1 MKLGNFKFPWTRL
14 HEQGILG
21 MNRRNGD
28 FISVYNPRKYYPR
41 VDNKRLTKELAMA
54 AGIAVPKLY
63 GVVEIEHQVE
73 EIEALL
79 SPYEDFVIKP
89 SNGSGG
95 NGILV
100 IIGRRNERFRKS
112 NGEFITLEQIK
123 HHISNI
129 LSGMFSLGAKPDR
142 ALIEYRVKF
151 DPFFAAVSYQGVPD
165 IRIIVFRGIP
175 VMAMARL
182 PTAMSDGKANLHQG
196 AVGVGIEIAS
206 GSTLRGVWKNQLV
219 DYHPDTENPLSG
231 LTIPNWDKLLT
242 LAASCRELAK
252 LDYIGCDFV
261 LDEHLGPLML
271 ELNARPGLSIQL
283 SNRHG
288 LEPRLEAVERTE
300 IIPDAISERV
310 ALAKQICG
318 NY

>member
-1 MKLGNFKFPWTRL
+1 
-14 HEQGILG
+14 
-21 MNRRNGD
+21 
-28 FISVYNPRKYYPR
+28 
-41 VDNKRLTKELAMA
+41 
-54 AGIAVPKLY
+54 
-63 GVVEIEHQVE
+63 
-73 EIEALL
+73 
-79 SPYEDFVIKP
+79 VIKP
-89 SNGSGG
+89 ANGSGG

-100 IIGRRNERFRKS
+100 ITGRRNDRFKKS
-112 NGEFITLEQIK
+112 NGELISLEQLK

-196 AVGVGIEIAS
+196 AVGVGIEIPT
-206 GSTLRGVWKNQLV
+206 GKTLRGVWKNQLI
-219 DYHPDTENPLSG
+219 DIHPDTENPLSG
-231 LTIPNWDKLLT
+231 LIIPNWERLLH
-242 LAASCRELAK
+242 LAASCREIAK

-288 LEPRLEAVERTE
+288 LEPRLDAVGRLET
-300 IIPDAISERV
+300 IPEDINARIE
-310 ALAKQICG
+310 LAKQICL

>member
-1 MKLGNFKFPWTRL
+1 MSWFNYKFPWTRL
-14 HEQGILG
+14 HEFGILG

-28 FISVYNPRKYYPR
+28 FISVYNPRRYYPR

-54 AGIAVPKLY
+54 AGIAVPTLY

-73 EIEALL
+73 EIESLL
-79 SPYEDFVIKP
+79 APYDDFVIKP
-89 SNGSGG
+89 ANGSGG

-100 IIGRRNERFRKS
+100 VTGRRNDRFKKS
-112 NGEFITLEQIK
+112 NGELISLEQIK

-182 PTAMSDGKANLHQG
+182 PTALSDGKANLHQG
-196 AVGVGIEIAS
+196 AVGVGIEIPT
-206 GSTLRGVWKNQLV
+206 GKTLRGVWRNQLI
-219 DYHPDTENPLSG
+219 DIHPDTENPLSG
-231 LTIPNWDKLLT
+231 LVIPNWDRLLS

-261 LDEHLGPLML
+261 LDENLGPLML

-288 LEPRLEAVERTE
+288 LEPRLDAVERIE
-300 IIPDAISERV
+300 SIPDDINERV
-310 ALAKQICG
+310 AIAKEICL